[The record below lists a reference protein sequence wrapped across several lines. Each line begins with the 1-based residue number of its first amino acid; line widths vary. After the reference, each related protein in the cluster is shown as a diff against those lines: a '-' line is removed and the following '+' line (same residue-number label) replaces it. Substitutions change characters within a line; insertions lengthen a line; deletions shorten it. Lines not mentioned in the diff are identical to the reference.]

1 MKEFEHYSVMAEECI
16 EALAIQKDGIYVDAT
31 LGGGGHSSLIAAKLD
46 GGLLIGIDQDQDAIR
61 AASERLA
68 PFGARFLAVKSN
80 FSKLKQVLAEQ
91 EIEGLDGIL
100 FDLGV
105 SSFQLDEESRGF
117 SYRFDAPLDMR
128 MDRQSPLDAYTVV
141 NTYSK
146 EQLTEILY
154 HYGEEKMSPKIAA
167 AICRER
173 ESAPIETTGQLVKL
187 IERVFP
193 PKARY
198 GNKHPAKRTFQAI
211 RIEVNGELAILEQAI
226 RDAVD
231 ALKPGGRIAVMTF
244 HSLED
249 RIVKNVFADLATGCI
264 CDKKMPICVCGRKPI
279 VKQITHKPI
288 TATIKELEENR
299 RSKPAKLRVCEK
311 K

>member
-1 MKEFEHYSVMAEECI
+1 MKAFEHYSVMAEECI
-16 EALAIQKDGIYVDAT
+16 EALAIRPNGIYVDAT
-31 LGGGGHSSLIAAKLD
+31 LGGGGHSSLIAERLEQ
-46 GGLLIGIDQDQDAIR
+46 GLLIGIDQDADAIR

-68 PFGARFLAVKSN
+68 PFGERFRAVKSN
-80 FSKLKQVLAEQ
+80 FSNLRTV
-91 EIEGLDGIL
+91 LDGEEIPAIDGII

-128 MDRQSPLDAYTVV
+128 MDREQALDAYEVV

-154 HYGEEKMSPKIAA
+154 RYGEEKKSPKIAA
-167 AICRER
+167 AICRSR
-173 ESAPIETTGQLVKL
+173 EQAPIETTGQLVEL
-187 IERVFP
+187 IEKCFS
-193 PKARY
+193 PKERY
-198 GNKHPAKRTFQAI
+198 GNKHPAKRTFQAL
-211 RIEVNGELAILEQAI
+211 RIEVNGELRILEQAL
-226 RDAVD
+226 RDAVA

-249 RIVKNVFADLATGCI
+249 RIAKNVFADLACGCI
-264 CDKKMPICVCGRKPI
+264 CNKNLPICVCGRKPI

-288 TATIKELEENR
+288 TASDRELAENN

-311 K
+311 L